1 MAQANIV
8 FYDIPSTLD
17 PQAWSPNTLRVRYAL
32 NIKGIPYETVWVEYP
47 DIEDVCKKIG
57 AAPTSKEGARY
68 TLPVIQDKT
77 TGVVI
82 SDGPLIVEY
91 LDKQY
96 PNTTKLFP
104 TGTMALQAGFTSAHG
119 SAITPIGQFSL
130 PKTNAILNPRSE
142 EYFRR
147 TREQAAGKKI
157 EEITPVGEA
166 REVEWGKYREG
177 LGKVDSWFKKST
189 GPFLMGESITFA
201 DITVVSWLV
210 FPKVIFGEDSQEWQ
224 DIASWH
230 DGRWAGLVDAF
241 AKYQY

>member
-1 MAQANIV
+1 MAQAHII
-8 FYDIPSTLD
+8 FYDIISSLD
-17 PQAWSPNTLRVRYAL
+17 PPAWSPNTWRVRYAL

-47 DIEDVCKKIG
+47 DIEDVCKEIG
-57 AAPTSKEGARY
+57 AAPTSTIAPHY
-68 TLPVIQDKT
+68 TLPVIQDKS

-96 PNTTKLFP
+96 PDTTQLFP
-104 TGTMALQAGFTSAHG
+104 PGTIALQAGFTSAHG
-119 SAITPIGQFSL
+119 SAISPINHLSL
-130 PKTNAILNPRSE
+130 RRTNAILNPRSQ
-142 EYFRR
+142 EYIRR

-166 REVEWGKYREG
+166 RAVGWEKYRGG
-177 LGKVDSWFKKST
+177 LGKVDSWYQKSE
-189 GPFLMGESITFA
+189 GPFVMGESITFA

-210 FPKVIFGEDSQEWQ
+210 FLKIIFGEDSQEWK
-224 DIASWH
+224 DIAGWH
-230 DGRWAGLVDAF
+230 NGRWERLVNTF